1 MPYLNRDIKEVE
13 KRIAILEKN
22 QAKGTDEILIEGGKI
37 VHNGEAQRLQIF
49 FDGIPSKEVREALKA
64 HAFKWAP
71 TAKAWQRTLTENAKY
86 AVNQYLINTG
96 ILKLRTALS
105 APHQEDEIAFLAAA
119 GIDYFPEAP
128 DDETLSD
135 VFFEA
140 MLYVANKCIPNE
152 LLRSIESNER
162 VYRNVD
168 QNAFL
173 TYPDRPNFNDPDE
186 HLMIDETLTYAVI
199 NEVAFLL
206 NQDTY
211 YRTLALEIIADYN
224 ANYGKE
230 YGL

>member
-1 MPYLNRDIKEVE
+1 MQFKCVGD
-13 KRIAILEKN
+13 KRI
-22 QAKGTDEILIEGGKI
+22 
-37 VHNGEAQRLQIF
+37 
-49 FDGIPSKEVREALKA
+49 
-64 HAFKWAP
+64 
-71 TAKAWQRTLTENAKY
+71 
-86 AVNQYLINTG
+86 
-96 ILKLRTALS
+96 
-105 APHQEDEIAFLAAA
+105 
-119 GIDYFPEAP
+119 P
-128 DDETLSD
+128 DDETLAD

-173 TYPDRPNFNDPDE
+173 TYPDRPNFSDPDE
-186 HLMIDETLTYAVI
+186 HLMIDEALTYAVI

>member
-1 MPYLNRDIKEVE
+1 
-13 KRIAILEKN
+13 
-22 QAKGTDEILIEGGKI
+22 
-37 VHNGEAQRLQIF
+37 
-49 FDGIPSKEVREALKA
+49 
-64 HAFKWAP
+64 
-71 TAKAWQRTLTENAKY
+71 
-86 AVNQYLINTG
+86 
-96 ILKLRTALS
+96 
-105 APHQEDEIAFLAAA
+105 
-119 GIDYFPEAP
+119 
-128 DDETLSD
+128 

>member
-1 MPYLNRDIKEVE
+1 MRCQD
-13 KRIAILEKN
+13 
-22 QAKGTDEILIEGGKI
+22 AKK
-37 VHNGEAQRLQIF
+37 
-49 FDGIPSKEVREALKA
+49 
-64 HAFKWAP
+64 
-71 TAKAWQRTLTENAKY
+71 
-86 AVNQYLINTG
+86 
-96 ILKLRTALS
+96 ILKFKCVG
-105 APHQEDEIAFLAAA
+105 DKK
-119 GIDYFPEAP
+119 GP

-173 TYPDRPNFNDPDE
+173 TYPDRPNFSDPDE

>member
-1 MPYLNRDIKEVE
+1 MRCQE
-13 KRIAILEKN
+13 
-22 QAKGTDEILIEGGKI
+22 AKK
-37 VHNGEAQRLQIF
+37 
-49 FDGIPSKEVREALKA
+49 
-64 HAFKWAP
+64 
-71 TAKAWQRTLTENAKY
+71 
-86 AVNQYLINTG
+86 
-96 ILKLRTALS
+96 ILKFKCVG
-105 APHQEDEIAFLAAA
+105 DKKI
-119 GIDYFPEAP
+119 P
-128 DDETLSD
+128 DDETLAD

-173 TYPDRPNFNDPDE
+173 TYPDRPNFSDENE
-186 HLMIDETLTYAVI
+186 HLMIDEALTYAVI

>member
-1 MPYLNRDIKEVE
+1 MRCQD
-13 KRIAILEKN
+13 
-22 QAKGTDEILIEGGKI
+22 AKK
-37 VHNGEAQRLQIF
+37 
-49 FDGIPSKEVREALKA
+49 
-64 HAFKWAP
+64 
-71 TAKAWQRTLTENAKY
+71 
-86 AVNQYLINTG
+86 
-96 ILKLRTALS
+96 ILKFKGVG
-105 APHQEDEIAFLAAA
+105 DKKV
-119 GIDYFPEAP
+119 P

-173 TYPDRPNFNDPDE
+173 TYPDRLNFNDPDE

>member
-1 MPYLNRDIKEVE
+1 MRCQEV
-13 KRIAILEKN
+13 KK
-22 QAKGTDEILIEGGKI
+22 
-37 VHNGEAQRLQIF
+37 V
-49 FDGIPSKEVREALKA
+49 LK
-64 HAFKWAP
+64 FKCVGD
-71 TAKAWQRTLTENAKY
+71 KK
-86 AVNQYLINTG
+86 
-96 ILKLRTALS
+96 S
-105 APHQEDEIAFLAAA
+105 
-119 GIDYFPEAP
+119 P
-128 DDETLSD
+128 DDETLAD

-140 MLYVANKCIPNE
+140 MLYVENKCIPNE

-173 TYPDRPNFNDPDE
+173 TYPDRPNFSDENE
-186 HLMIDETLTYAVI
+186 HLMIDEALTYAVI